1 MCPGHVCRHQPSLR
15 SSGVLCRSFR
25 TRYDVFV
32 RGCETDEYRA
42 SNGGSDKCGGIQV
55 DSLITAAAR
64 ALAAGDPL
72 GALNRVALRDDAPA
86 LALRGI
92 AMAQLGDLV
101 RAKALVRR
109 ASRAFGPKEAVARAR
124 CVVAEAEI
132 ALVSR
137 DLGWPAKAL
146 DAARATLEE
155 HGDRVNAAHARY
167 LEVRRLL
174 LIGCLDDAERKLAE
188 LDPAPFPPASRAAH
202 ELVVAGIAMR
212 RLRTKTARAALARA
226 ARAARDA
233 RIPAL
238 MAEVESASLVLN
250 TPAARLIARGEER
263 PLLLEEVEAL
273 QASKALVVD
282 ACRHVVRDAGMVV
295 SLARRPVLF
304 ALARALGEAW
314 PRDVPRGTLVARA
327 FKAKLADA
335 SHRARL
341 RVEVGR
347 LRTALRTLAGV
358 SATTRGF
365 ALMPR
370 HAREVVV
377 LARPVDER
385 HAAVLAFLAD
395 GESWSSS
402 ALALALGASQ
412 RTVQR
417 ALEQLA
423 AAGKVQS
430 FGRGRARRWMTPPV
444 PGFATT
450 LLLPAP
456 LPSG

>member
-1 MCPGHVCRHQPSLR
+1 M
-15 SSGVLCRSFR
+15 
-25 TRYDVFV
+25 
-32 RGCETDEYRA
+32 
-42 SNGGSDKCGGIQV
+42 

-72 GALNRVALRDDAPA
+72 GALKRVALRDDAPG

-92 AMAQLGDLV
+92 AMAQLGDHV
-101 RAKALVRR
+101 RAKALLRR
-109 ASRAFGPKEAVARAR
+109 AARAFGPKESMARAR
-124 CVVAEAEI
+124 CVVAEAEV

-167 LEVRRLL
+167 LELRRLL
-174 LIGCLDDAERKLAE
+174 LIGRLDEAERKLVE

-212 RLRTKTARAALARA
+212 RLRTTTARAALARA
-226 ARAARDA
+226 ERAARHA
-233 RIPAL
+233 GIPAL
-238 MAEVESASLVLN
+238 TAEVDSASLVLN
-250 TPAARLIARGEER
+250 TPAARLIARGAER
-263 PLLLEEVEAL
+263 LLLLEDVEAL
-273 QASKALVVD
+273 LASKAFIVD
-282 ACRHVVRDAGMVV
+282 ACRHVVRDESKVV
-295 SLARRPVLF
+295 SLAKRPVLF

-314 PRDVPRGTLVARA
+314 PGDVPRDTLVARA
-327 FKAKLADA
+327 FRLKLADE

-347 LRTALRTLAGV
+347 LRTVLRPLADV
-358 SATTRGF
+358 SATRRGF
-365 ALMPR
+365 VLAPR
-370 HAREVVV
+370 RAREVVV
-377 LARPVDER
+377 LARPVEEK

-417 ALEQLA
+417 ALDSLA
-423 AAGKVQS
+423 SARKVQS

-444 PGFATT
+444 PGFTTT
-450 LLLPAP
+450 LLLPTP
-456 LPSG
+456 LLID

>member
-1 MCPGHVCRHQPSLR
+1 M
-15 SSGVLCRSFR
+15 
-25 TRYDVFV
+25 
-32 RGCETDEYRA
+32 
-42 SNGGSDKCGGIQV
+42 

-64 ALAAGDPL
+64 ALAAGDAL
-72 GALNRVALRDDAPA
+72 GALNRVALRDDAAA

-92 AMAQLGDLV
+92 AMAQLGDFPK
-101 RAKALVRR
+101 AKALLRR
-109 ASRAFGPKEAVARAR
+109 AARAFGPKEAVARAR

-146 DAARATLEE
+146 DAARATLEA

-174 LIGCLDDAERKLAE
+174 LIGRLDEAELKLACLDL
-188 LDPAPFPPASRAAH
+188 APFPPALMAAH
-202 ELVVAGIAMR
+202 ELVVAGIAIR
-212 RLRTKTARAALARA
+212 RIRAKTARKALARA
-226 ARAARDA
+226 ARAAQHA
-233 RIPAL
+233 GIPAL
-238 MAEVESASLVLN
+238 TAEIESASLVLD

-273 QASKALVVD
+273 LASDALIVD
-282 ACRHVVRDAGMVV
+282 ACRHAVRGAGVMV
-295 SLARRPVLF
+295 SLATRPVLF
-304 ALARALGEAW
+304 ALARALAEAW
-314 PRDVPRGTLVARA
+314 PGDVSRDTLVARA
-327 FKAKLADA
+327 FRAKAADE

-341 RVEVGR
+341 RVEIGR
-347 LRTALRTLAGV
+347 LRTELGTLAGV
-358 SATTRGF
+358 SATSRGF
-365 ALMPR
+365 ALVSR
-370 HAREVVV
+370 CAGEVVV
-377 LARPVDER
+377 LARPVED
-385 HAAVLAFLAD
+385 ANAPVLALLAD

-417 ALEQLA
+417 ALDALG

-444 PGFATT
+444 PGFTT
-450 LLLPAP
+450 ALLLPAS
-456 LPSG
+456 LPSD

>member
-1 MCPGHVCRHQPSLR
+1 M
-15 SSGVLCRSFR
+15 
-25 TRYDVFV
+25 
-32 RGCETDEYRA
+32 
-42 SNGGSDKCGGIQV
+42 

-101 RAKALVRR
+101 RAKALLRK
-109 ASRAFGPKEAVARAR
+109 AARAFGPKEAVARAR

-132 ALVSR
+132 ALAAR
-137 DLGWPAKAL
+137 DLGRPAKAL
-146 DAARATLEE
+146 DAAWATLEE
-155 HGDRVNAAHARY
+155 HGDRANAAHARY
-167 LEVRRLL
+167 LQVRRLL
-174 LIGCLDDAERKLAE
+174 LIGRLDEAERTLAA
-188 LDPAPFPPASRAAH
+188 LDPAPFPPALRAAH
-202 ELVVAGIAMR
+202 ALAVAGIAMR
-212 RLRTKTARAALARA
+212 RLRTKAARTALARA
-226 ARAARDA
+226 EQAARQA

-238 MAEVESASLVLN
+238 TAEVENASHLLN
-250 TPAARLIARGEER
+250 TPAARLVARGEER
-263 PLLLEEVEAL
+263 LLRLQEVEAL
-273 QASKALVVD
+273 LASKALVVD
-282 ACRHVVRDAGMVV
+282 ACRHAVRDACTVV

-314 PRDVPRGTLVARA
+314 PGDVPRSLLLARA
-327 FKAKLADA
+327 FRAKVADD

-347 LRTALRTLAGV
+347 LRAALRTLAGV
-358 SATTRGF
+358 SATKRGF
-365 ALMPR
+365 ALAPR
-370 HAREVVV
+370 RAHAVVV
-377 LARPVDER
+377 LAPPVDGER
-385 HAAVLAFLAD
+385 AAVLALLAD

-417 ALEQLA
+417 ALDSLA

-430 FGRGRARRWMTPPV
+430 CGRARARRWMTPPV
-444 PGFATT
+444 PGFTPT

-456 LPSG
+456 LASD